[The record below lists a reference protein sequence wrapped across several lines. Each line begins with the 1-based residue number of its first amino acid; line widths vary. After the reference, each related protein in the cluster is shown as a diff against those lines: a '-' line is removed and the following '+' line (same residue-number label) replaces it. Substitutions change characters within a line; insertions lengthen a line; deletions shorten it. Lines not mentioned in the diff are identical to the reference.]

1 MKEKT
6 NYKMKKIYL
15 EPETKVIMLHT
26 VSAILVGSTGDAEGG
41 NDDGSVIPSTGGDPT
56 DPNWGKDY

>member
-1 MKEKT
+1 M
-6 NYKMKKIYL
+6 NKIYL

-26 VSAILVGSTGDAEGG
+26 VSAILVGSTGDVEGG
-41 NDDGSVIPSTGGDPT
+41 NDDGSVIPSSGGDPN